1 MDRKCTIRG
10 ILLSLAAIIILPA
23 SAIARGD
30 TVTRHAEGLP
40 TENPAVFPATIIE
53 DGRELG
59 LMRIVWSAAKQ
70 SGRKASYA
78 VTYSFGA
85 QVQGVKA
92 PSKVRALYYD
102 RATGTNVLAP
112 LSFIRQS
119 SQKTSPAAET
129 ERFFHVST
137 EANAYPLFAG
147 IRLPY
152 SAKRPVITGD
162 GVKDALLASMYY
174 DPAVYSIAASRWDG
188 PKTVKGGQYGRWAV
202 YTLHRT
208 TTTYSAIYAANIAL
222 PDVRVYNGVAH
233 YSADATAVA
242 AAKASETQIGTSKP
256 RPDSGTHEPTIDW
269 RTLWPFAAAAALA
282 ATGAVLFWYR
292 RGKKRVVEE
301 GEATEDEITEVE
313 SDSTG
318 ESEDD

>member
-1 MDRKCTIRG
+1 MDRKRAFRTA
-10 ILLSLAAIIILPA
+10 LLSLAAIIILPA

-30 TVTRHAEGLP
+30 TATRHAEGLP
-40 TENPAVFPATIIE
+40 AENPAVFPATIIE

-59 LMRIVWSAAKQ
+59 LTRVVWSAAKQ
-70 SGRKASYA
+70 TGRKASYA

-92 PSKVRALYYD
+92 PNKVRALYFD
-102 RATGTNVLAP
+102 RATNTNVLAP
-112 LSFIRQS
+112 LAFIRQS
-119 SQKTSPAAET
+119 SHKTAPAAET

-137 EANAYPLFAG
+137 DANAYPLFAG

-174 DPAVYSIAASRWDG
+174 DPAVYSIVGSRWDG
-188 PKTVKGGQYGRWAV
+188 PKTVSGGQHGRWAV

-208 TTTYSAIYAANIAL
+208 TTSYSAIYAANVSL
-222 PDVRVYNGVAH
+222 PDVRVYDGVAH

-242 AAKASETQIGTSKP
+242 SAKASETQTATTGPKP
-256 RPDSGTHEPTIDW
+256 DTGSHKPTIDW
-269 RTLWPFAAAAALA
+269 RSLWPFAAAAALA

-301 GEATEDEITEVE
+301 GEAAEDGIAEGE
-313 SDSTG
+313 SDATG
-318 ESEDD
+318 GNADE